1 MTSALLL
8 SLVVAQAPSL
18 TLPQALDR
26 ALTQAPRLST
36 VRASVQRA
44 EALVVQ
50 SRAAWL
56 PTVSVNGTFTQ
67 LEGNRGLADRV
78 LVAAQTGSAN
88 LQLAFP
94 LLAVPRWLATQQAEL
109 AVEATK
115 LDELEVQRALVSLV
129 GRAWLTV
136 ELQHNLLAVSERAR
150 KTSLE
155 QLELARLRQTGGLG
169 TKLDLVRAQR
179 ELADNEGR
187 LARARIDLTTA
198 REVLGVLLGAEGPID
213 VAGVPEF
220 GALPT
225 AGALEQTLDGRSDVA
240 ATQARVTLAAR
251 AVDQSWTDYLP
262 TAGLLVTPTAQT
274 PATPTAPALGVTAQV
289 TAQVVAFDGF
299 SRSGVRK
306 EREAA
311 LVAARAQADE
321 VRQRAASE
329 LRLAFEVL
337 ALREE
342 SARAAAASAKLA
354 LEAEALARAAWKEG
368 ASTNAE
374 LIEAERSARD
384 AETLAEAA
392 RTSEWSA
399 RLDLLV
405 AAGRRPAP

>member
-1 MTSALLL
+1 
-8 SLVVAQAPSL
+8 
-18 TLPQALDR
+18 
-26 ALTQAPRLST
+26 
-36 VRASVQRA
+36 
-44 EALVVQ
+44 
-50 SRAAWL
+50 
-56 PTVSVNGTFTQ
+56 
-67 LEGNRGLADRV
+67 
-78 LVAAQTGSAN
+78 
-88 LQLAFP
+88 
-94 LLAVPRWLATQQAEL
+94 
-109 AVEATK
+109 
-115 LDELEVQRALVSLV
+115 LEVQRALVSLV

-136 ELQHNLLAVSERAR
+136 ELQHNLIAVSERAR

-187 LARARIDLTTA
+187 LARARIDLTTS
-198 REVLGVLLGAEGPID
+198 REVLGVLLGSDGPID
-213 VAGVPEF
+213 VTGVPEF
-220 GALPT
+220 GALP
-225 AGALEQTLDGRSDVA
+225 AADALEKTLEGRPDVA
-240 ATQARVTLAAR
+240 ATQARVTLATR

-262 TAGLLVTPTAQT
+262 TAGLLVTPTAQS
-274 PATPTAPALGVTAQV
+274 PATPTAPALGGSAQV
-289 TAQVVAFDGF
+289 TAQVVAFDGL

-321 VRQRAASE
+321 VRQRATSE

-368 ASTNAE
+368 ATTNAE